1 MLKLPFCLFLA
12 AILYFT
18 APIPSVIGG
27 EPTERV
33 KALVVDD
40 VRRKLAGEVV
50 DYRTGVYSMLHEGG
64 FSDSETREYIRP
76 ILEEYGFS
84 EASIVKYFNLFDPHY
99 HGGEKEKLEERRK
112 MVETLLN

>member
-1 MLKLPFCLFLA
+1 MRKLPFCLLLA
-12 AILYFT
+12 AILYFA

-40 VRRKLAGEVV
+40 ARRKLAGEVV

-76 ILEEYGFS
+76 ILEEHGFS

-99 HGGEKEKLEERRK
+99 HGGEQEKLEERRK